1 MEQSKG
7 ESSAGEMELDLP
19 AIVFFARFSPRFSFF
34 LPLSFLPCSV
44 AYTSLLLF
52 FFFFFFFFFCVY
64 KIYIYI
70 ASYRRSIP
78 CSLSPPLVF
87 PWPIALGE

>member
-19 AIVFFARFSPRFSFF
+19 AIVFFSRFSPRFSFF

-52 FFFFFFFFFCVY
+52 FFFFFFVSIRY
-64 KIYIYI
+64 IYIY
-70 ASYRRSIP
+70 
-78 CSLSPPLVF
+78 CLVQTEYT
-87 PWPIALGE
+87 L